1 MVKTVRIGHLTIG
14 EGAPKRCVSFIGN
27 NKAAIKT
34 EIMLFKQKKQAIDMI
49 EWRVDCLDKWQE
61 RTECEAIAQLIKAEI
76 GETPVIFTC
85 RTMREGGL
93 AQVTAESYSEL
104 LNWAINSSF
113 FDAIDIEQAWEEE
126 MSGSLIQSAKS
137 NGLVSL
143 VSHHNFE
150 ETPSLEAMVTLL
162 SKAEQLGGDI
172 PKLAVMPQ
180 TKMDVLRLLEATL
193 LLSGRSKGQPVIT
206 MSMGELGQVSRVIGS
221 FSGSALTFGSL
232 QQASA
237 PGQIEVETLA
247 QMMN

>member
-1 MVKTVRIGHLTIG
+1 MVKTVVIGHITIG
-14 EGAPKRCVSFIGN
+14 EGTPKRCVSFIGN
-27 NKAAIKT
+27 DAAAIKA
-34 EIMLFKQKKQAIDMI
+34 EIILFKQKQQVIDI
-49 EWRVDCLDKWQE
+49 VEWRIDCLDNWQE
-61 RTECEAIAQLIKAEI
+61 QTEREMIGKLITTEL

-126 MSGSLIQSAKS
+126 MSGSLIENAKS
-137 NGLVSL
+137 KGLVTL
-143 VSHHNFE
+143 VSHHNFQ
-150 ETPSLEAMVTLL
+150 ETPSIEAMVTLL

-193 LLSGRSKGQPVIT
+193 LLAERSKGQPIIT

-247 QMMN
+247 QMMS

>member
-1 MVKTVRIGHLTIG
+1 M
-14 EGAPKRCVSFIGN
+14 
-27 NKAAIKT
+27 
-34 EIMLFKQKKQAIDMI
+34 
-49 EWRVDCLDKWQE
+49 
-61 RTECEAIAQLIKAEI
+61 
-76 GETPVIFTC
+76 
-85 RTMREGGL
+85 
-93 AQVTAESYSEL
+93 
-104 LNWAINSSF
+104 SS
-113 FDAIDIEQAWEEE
+113 
-126 MSGSLIQSAKS
+126 SLIQSAKS
-137 NGLVSL
+137 KGLVTL

-150 ETPSLEAMVTLL
+150 ETPSIAAMVILL

-180 TKMDVLRLLEATL
+180 TKMDVLRLLEVTL
-193 LLSGRSKGQPVIT
+193 LLSERSKGQPVIT